1 MQDNDWEVDINLG
14 PESMHNIFR
23 KRDILAYEPDK
34 DLTLA
39 CERYQYSQN
48 YLNDDLSSIAGSSVV
63 SSRFSEMSLHHNID
77 DFMFDDPVTPP
88 QLQPNEMTIKQQQ
101 NLPGVVK
108 KLGLRYQN
116 IAEETDDW
124 DDDVEIPSKGISL
137 SLSQRQEYE
146 QQIDFDSDIGP
157 SVSERVARFPKPP
170 TSVASSAAPKFRYEI
185 EQDDD
190 QDDMAGLDFP
200 VNMATLPVRLDERKK
215 GINVPSNP
223 ASTTKPTIYKSKIPT
238 SSPKSKLLASM
249 REKDDEDFT
258 EGLRINERNFHIDGS
273 GRSSTSSLQQ
283 PRSLISTKGKS
294 PASLATASRLAR
306 PSIATKSR
314 IPELPKR
321 QPLISQQSSSPH
333 ISTRRNLLA
342 STQSSLNREVV
353 STEVKQRQQQRPTL
367 NRSLLTNKEPVE
379 RKSANGYTL
388 ISRPKTYKGGY
399 CSQLDNIDNLNDLR
413 PKFSRQIKKE
423 NNNSNRNGADSQRPW
438 RRNMQQPQKKAN
450 VRLIKPNEQPVKSKY
465 NEMEFDPVAQNWK
478 GNEKSLADFQE
489 KAYRGPMLMTQIQQ
503 KNPSRYAAL
512 KGNNMIFIAEEQ
524 KWVSALGP
532 QQEFNELDVIED
544 LVDDT
549 PVQHRRNMINNKP
562 SGVFGVEFKLTVE
575 TKRQMMFDQEKHE
588 SFFQNWPLM
597 KEPLINRSGYRVDMF
612 AEGANVQPNDLIN
625 QMAELEGGLHALLEK
640 VKGDSQMT
648 KDIST
653 FLKKRA
659 FLEESYGRDMVKV
672 AQATAEAFDKAHP
685 KSGTFGDVWIS
696 MLKVHENIG
705 NQRIKFAATISDSAE
720 DLLSV
725 GRSIE
730 KERKKIKDAGMH
742 YEKLVTDADLQL
754 EKSKQKFES
763 TNEEWGRAVSQRNQE
778 PTQTPKKNLFRS
790 SRTPA
795 QLDRTEND
803 CRNKMDAADA
813 QYKIQQKKTIQTHA
827 EYYELHLPKVLKEL
841 KAVDDECHV
850 ALRYQ
855 LANYAYTFEQ
865 ALTEDGLALDNDQG
879 TGLRGLIKKIR
890 NDADWVEFVRLCTE
904 RSGRIQKNELVQQE
918 NALPANANFSNNRV
932 FGVSLEQQAE
942 MSEDMVPDILKQCAT
957 VVEQYAL
964 SSVGIYRLSGTSS
977 RIQKIKFKF
986 ESGDPNP
993 ISEEDLSDINNV
1005 TSVLKLWFRELPDP
1019 LFPSASYHQFLEA
1032 AKLPDDRNRVIGLHT
1047 VINDL
1052 SDAHYATLKYLMC
1065 HLHKVQSYQ
1074 RFNKMGA
1081 ANLATI
1087 FGLTLMSSEAGSQ
1100 SQMAVH
1106 DNQRIA
1112 ESQLQAKVV
1121 QTILENYSEIFEE
1134 E

>member
-1 MQDNDWEVDINLG
+1 M
-14 PESMHNIFR
+14 
-23 KRDILAYEPDK
+23 
-34 DLTLA
+34 
-39 CERYQYSQN
+39 
-48 YLNDDLSSIAGSSVV
+48 
-63 SSRFSEMSLHHNID
+63 
-77 DFMFDDPVTPP
+77 
-88 QLQPNEMTIKQQQ
+88 MT
-101 NLPGVVK
+101 
-108 KLGLRYQN
+108 
-116 IAEETDDW
+116 
-124 DDDVEIPSKGISL
+124 
-137 SLSQRQEYE
+137 
-146 QQIDFDSDIGP
+146 
-157 SVSERVARFPKPP
+157 
-170 TSVASSAAPKFRYEI
+170 
-185 EQDDD
+185 
-190 QDDMAGLDFP
+190 
-200 VNMATLPVRLDERKK
+200 
-215 GINVPSNP
+215 
-223 ASTTKPTIYKSKIPT
+223 
-238 SSPKSKLLASM
+238 
-249 REKDDEDFT
+249 
-258 EGLRINERNFHIDGS
+258 
-273 GRSSTSSLQQ
+273 
-283 PRSLISTKGKS
+283 
-294 PASLATASRLAR
+294 
-306 PSIATKSR
+306 
-314 IPELPKR
+314 
-321 QPLISQQSSSPH
+321 
-333 ISTRRNLLA
+333 
-342 STQSSLNREVV
+342 
-353 STEVKQRQQQRPTL
+353 
-367 NRSLLTNKEPVE
+367 
-379 RKSANGYTL
+379 
-388 ISRPKTYKGGY
+388 
-399 CSQLDNIDNLNDLR
+399 
-413 PKFSRQIKKE
+413 
-423 NNNSNRNGADSQRPW
+423 
-438 RRNMQQPQKKAN
+438 
-450 VRLIKPNEQPVKSKY
+450 
-465 NEMEFDPVAQNWK
+465 
-478 GNEKSLADFQE
+478 
-489 KAYRGPMLMTQIQQ
+489 
-503 KNPSRYAAL
+503 
-512 KGNNMIFIAEEQ
+512 
-524 KWVSALGP
+524 
-532 QQEFNELDVIED
+532 
-544 LVDDT
+544 
-549 PVQHRRNMINNKP
+549 
-562 SGVFGVEFKLTVE
+562 
-575 TKRQMMFDQEKHE
+575 
-588 SFFQNWPLM
+588 
-597 KEPLINRSGYRVDMF
+597 VDMF
-612 AEGANVQPNDLIN
+612 AEGANIQPNDLIN

-754 EKSKQKFES
+754 EKSKQKFEN

-827 EYYELHLPKVLKEL
+827 EYYESHLPKVLKEL

-904 RSGRIQKNELVQQE
+904 RSGRIQKNELVPQE
-918 NALPANANFSNNRV
+918 NALPTNANFNNNRV

-1087 FGLTLMSSEAGSQ
+1087 FGLTLMSSESGSQ
-1100 SQMAVH
+1100 SQMVVH